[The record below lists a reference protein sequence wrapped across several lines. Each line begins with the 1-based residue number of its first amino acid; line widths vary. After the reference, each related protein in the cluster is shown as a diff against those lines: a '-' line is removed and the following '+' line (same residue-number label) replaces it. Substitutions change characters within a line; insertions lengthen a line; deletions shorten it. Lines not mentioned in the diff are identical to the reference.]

1 MGRRSERQVEK
12 RPVSAKQSPSILSAS
27 LITGLS
33 PCVSACER
41 TVMAALC
48 VNLLTVNMFLSVFFL
63 PGDLADC
70 GLRSVVSI
78 FTPEKMEALSG
89 SCLHIPCTF
98 TAKPGDKEFD
108 STRPTFG
115 VWYKSVL
122 TFANGQENAVYN
134 SREKV
139 NKYPMNITGNLSQ
152 KNCSTLFSNLTT
164 SHTDT
169 YFFRVNNWPYIATA
183 SCDRLEITVKDSPW
197 SPSIHISAG
206 DLKEKQSVSI
216 TCSALTPCP
225 HSPPQLTWNLH
236 PDSHSETEENTD
248 GTFTTKL
255 QQTITLSH
263 THDGYN
269 ISCSV
274 TYPVNGGRNKTAETQ
289 QTLSVS
295 YAPRNTSA
303 SISPS
308 GLLSAGIW
316 VNLTCSSRAKPP
328 ISSFT
333 WFKNTTDGPKNVS
346 EGDFYSFNV
355 TDSSAGGDYYCVA
368 SNDLGDET
376 SEVVH
381 LTVAVKEPG
390 FVGPSVS
397 DFKPF
402 LAIIIAI
409 ILLICVIVC
418 VWRLKI
424 MHHIQQTKQSQTVS
438 QSTVDK
444 AVRRAER
451 EDGAIHYGEID
462 FSKQRP
468 GPSSVQDSRQQ
479 LDTVYAQVKV
489 NQPANRP
496 SHPDDGAEQLYAQV
510 KKR

>member
-1 MGRRSERQVEK
+1 
-12 RPVSAKQSPSILSAS
+12 
-27 LITGLS
+27 
-33 PCVSACER
+33 
-41 TVMAALC
+41 MAALC

-63 PGDLADC
+63 PGDLAECPDKSK
-70 GLRSVVSI
+70 LFI
-78 FTPEKMEALSG
+78 TAPKKMEALSG

-98 TAKPGDKEFD
+98 TAKPGDAEFD

-115 VWYKSVL
+115 VWYKNVHA
-122 TFANGQENAVYN
+122 FANVVFN
-134 SREKV
+134 SSGTV

-169 YFFRVNNWPYIATA
+169 YFFRVNNGPYIATA
-183 SCDRLEITVKDSPW
+183 SCDPLQITVKDSPW

-269 ISCSV
+269 ISCSA

-295 YAPRNTSA
+295 YAPRDTSA

-333 WFKNTTDGPKNVS
+333 WFKNTTDGPKKVH
-346 EGDFYSFNV
+346 EGHMYSLEMTNMA
-355 TDSSAGGDYYCVA
+355 DIELHYCVA
-368 SNDLGDET
+368 TNALGDQT
-376 SEVVH
+376 SSWVH
-381 LTVAVKEPG
+381 LNVSDSFQHTAAVVAVI
-390 FVGPSVS
+390 VVVALVC
-397 DFKPF
+397 
-402 LAIIIAI
+402 LA
-409 ILLICVIVC
+409 LC
-418 VWRLKI
+418 VWWPKK
-424 MHHIQQTKQSQTVS
+424 HQTHRDTQSQTADW
-438 QSTVDK
+438 T
-444 AVRRAER
+444 E
-451 EDGAIHYGEID
+451 EEIHYRAI
-462 FSKQRP
+462 SVSSQRP
-468 GPSSVQDSRQQ
+468 GPSSVSVQDSGQQ
-479 LDTVYAQVKV
+479 QATVYARVKV
-489 NQPANRP
+489 KQPANSCAQP
-496 SHPDDGAEQLYAQV
+496 ADEQLYAQV
-510 KKR
+510 KKK

>member
-1 MGRRSERQVEK
+1 
-12 RPVSAKQSPSILSAS
+12 
-27 LITGLS
+27 
-33 PCVSACER
+33 
-41 TVMAALC
+41 MAALC

-70 GLRSVVSI
+70 PGKSKLFI
-78 FTPEKMEALSG
+78 TAPKKMEALSG

-98 TAKPGDKEFD
+98 RSEPGEEEFD

-115 VWYKSVL
+115 VWIKTDSR
-122 TFANGQENAVYN
+122 FAHNPNNAVFN
-134 SREKV
+134 SSGTV

-164 SHTDT
+164 SHTDK
-169 YFFRVNNWPYIATA
+169 YFFRVINGPHRATA
-183 SCDRLEITVKDSPW
+183 PCDPLQITVKDSPW

-269 ISCSV
+269 ISCSA
-274 TYPVNGGRNKTAETQ
+274 TYPVNGGGNKTAETQ

-295 YAPRNTSA
+295 YAPKDTSA

-333 WFKNTTDGPKNVS
+333 WFKNTTDGPKKVH
-346 EGDFYSFNV
+346 EGHTYSLEMTNMA
-355 TDSSAGGDYYCVA
+355 DIELHYCVA
-368 SNDLGDET
+368 TNALGDQTSSWVHFNVSGVRTVNVYMTVKITGILMLCSAVVIFECWFRSRFPNKAEET
-376 SEVVH
+376 DDVNR
-381 LTVAVKEPG
+381 
-390 FVGPSVS
+390 
-397 DFKPF
+397 
-402 LAIIIAI
+402 
-409 ILLICVIVC
+409 VIE
-418 VWRLKI
+418 
-424 MHHIQQTKQSQTVS
+424 IQAS
-438 QSTVDK
+438 
-444 AVRRAER
+444 
-451 EDGAIHYGEID
+451 
-462 FSKQRP
+462 
-468 GPSSVQDSRQQ
+468 
-479 LDTVYAQVKV
+479 
-489 NQPANRP
+489 
-496 SHPDDGAEQLYAQV
+496 
-510 KKR
+510 

>member
-1 MGRRSERQVEK
+1 
-12 RPVSAKQSPSILSAS
+12 
-27 LITGLS
+27 
-33 PCVSACER
+33 
-41 TVMAALC
+41 MAALC
-48 VNLLTVNMFLSVFFL
+48 VEVLTVSMYLSVFFL
-63 PGDLADC
+63 PGTTDACSAALY
-70 GLRSVVSI
+70 I
-78 FTPEKMEALSG
+78 TTPRTMEALSG
-89 SCLHIPCTF
+89 SCLKIPCTF
-98 TAKPGDKEFD
+98 NAPKGGYDSTKNTVGVWMKPDRKSVIYQSDKE
-108 STRPTFG
+108 
-115 VWYKSVL
+115 VE
-122 TFANGQENAVYN
+122 A
-134 SREKV
+134 
-139 NKYPMNITGNLSQ
+139 GNLRQ
-152 KNCSTLFSNLTT
+152 KNCTTLFSDLIA
-164 SHTDT
+164 SYTDK
-169 YFFRVNNWPYIATA
+169 YFFRIQGQPFRATA
-183 SCDRLEITVKDSPW
+183 DCHPLQIRVTDSPW

-255 QQTITLSH
+255 QQNITLSH

-269 ISCSV
+269 ISCSA
-274 TYPVNGGRNKTAETQ
+274 TYPVTGGRNKTAETQ

-295 YAPRNTSA
+295 YAPKDTSA
-303 SISPS
+303 
-308 GLLSAGIW
+308 GVW

-376 SEVVH
+376 SEVVR
-381 LTVAVKEPG
+381 LTVEVKEPG

-424 MHHIQQTKQSQTVS
+424 MHHIQQTKQVSQTVS